1 MVLANLLRKRI
12 AEKIAKWNQHDIYAI
27 SLLMT
32 YNELSI
38 YDGIKNFP
46 EISIGYNTKEYC
58 GCASLLSEERW
69 NYACW
74 EQNNEVILN
83 NQDTV
88 GADLLLKW
96 WSEQGVSSLGYE
108 SEDEMYDENMNYIG
122 KGPNGFFEL
131 VNLISDIVLDL
142 QNNGVV
148 REKIG
153 NIPVIIHDLE
163 YSWYTTNA
171 TKKANPNG
179 EADSFLEY
187 LEVSS

>member
-1 MVLANLLRKRI
+1 MVLADLLRKRI
-12 AEKIAKWNQHDIYAI
+12 TEKIAKWKQRDIYAI

-32 YNELSI
+32 YHELSI

-46 EISIGYNTKEYC
+46 EISIGYNTEKYC
-58 GCASLLSEERW
+58 GSASLLSEERW
-69 NYACW
+69 NYAYW
-74 EQNNEVILN
+74 EQNNEVILD

-96 WSEQGVSSLGYE
+96 WSEQGISCLDYE

-142 QNNGVV
+142 QNSGVV
-148 REKIG
+148 REKFG
-153 NIPVIIHDLE
+153 SIPVIIHDLE
-163 YSWYTTNA
+163 YSWYTINA

-179 EADSFLEY
+179 EADCFLEY
-187 LEVSS
+187 LKLDS